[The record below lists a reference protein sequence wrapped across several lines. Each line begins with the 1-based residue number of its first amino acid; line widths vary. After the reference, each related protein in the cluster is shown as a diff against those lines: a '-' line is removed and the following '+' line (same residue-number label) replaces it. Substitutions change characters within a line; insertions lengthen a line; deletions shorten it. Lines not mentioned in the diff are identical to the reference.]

1 MIRAGLA
8 LLLALAPTAA
18 MAGPE
23 EDAADVRCVV
33 IGAEMSQDKDPD
45 TSKGGSVIL
54 FYFLGRLDARSPTAD
69 LKALITQEA
78 TRMAAAD
85 KGRIATDCAAKV
97 QARGKQLEALGG

>member
-45 TSKGGSVIL
+45 TS
-54 FYFLGRLDARSPTAD
+54 
-69 LKALITQEA
+69 
-78 TRMAAAD
+78 
-85 KGRIATDCAAKV
+85 
-97 QARGKQLEALGG
+97 